1 MNQPLHPL
9 FVHLPLALAVL
20 QPLLAV
26 ALAFALWRSWLP
38 LRTWW
43 LVVAG
48 QVLLTGS
55 GLLALRTGE
64 ADEEPVERVVAEAAI
79 ERHEA
84 AAEWFVAASGAALAV
99 ALLPLLLRRWPR
111 LAHAGAAATVVVGL
125 GVLGLAWRTGAAGGD
140 LVYRHGAAAAFGQ
153 APGAVMSPT
162 MARPRR
168 DGDDDR

>member
-20 QPLLAV
+20 QPLLA
-26 ALAFALWRSWLP
+26 AGLAFALWRSWLP

-64 ADEEPVERVVAEAAI
+64 ADEEAVERVVAEASI
-79 ERHEA
+79 ERHEDA
-84 AAEWFVAASGAALAV
+84 AKGFVAASGVALAI
-99 ALLPLLLRRWPR
+99 ALLPLLLRQRPR
-111 LAHAGAAATVVVGL
+111 LVHAAAVATPIAGL

-140 LVYRHGAAAAFGQ
+140 LVYRDGAAAAFATGGD
-153 APGAVMSPT
+153 AN
-162 MARPRR
+162 ARPAPVTPRR
-168 DGDDDR
+168 EHDEH